1 MPASHRP
8 YPRFIR
14 QSVLPVATLGISFL
28 SVPVALMAQ
37 TVPPALESPAARP
50 PQVGP
55 NGEKLIG
62 MPKFH
67 DPAPYN
73 IDEHTGYN
81 QIFDG
86 RSFTGWDADPNI
98 WRVEDGVMVGET
110 LADHPRGNNYIVYR
124 GAKTRDFDLK
134 LQMKIEKG
142 GGGGIQYRSITGVP
156 WTRLQPAG
164 VPPYNLKFMMT
175 GPQADFW
182 FPVTAQSASYTGQW
196 YSENTM
202 QGILA
207 YRGQVTQAL
216 PGQPN
221 RLVANI
227 GDKQALGGY
236 VKVNEWNDYQIIA
249 RGGVMMHIMNGQLMA
264 VFIDDN
270 PDSVNNQ
277 PGLIGFE
284 IESQPCKISVR
295 DIWLRRFD

>member
-1 MPASHRP
+1 MSRFCLSRKRFVGSPFTRTAALGVLLAASTGA
-8 YPRFIR
+8 I
-14 QSVLPVATLGISFL
+14 
-28 SVPVALMAQ
+28 MAQ
-37 TVPPALESPAARP
+37 TVPPALESPAAQP
-50 PQVGP
+50 PLIGP
-55 NGEKLIG
+55 HGEKIPG

-67 DPAPYN
+67 DPAPYD
-73 IDEHTGYN
+73 IDEHTGYK

-86 RSFTGWDADPNI
+86 KSFTGWDADPSI

-110 LADHPRGNNYIVYR
+110 LEGKAKGNNYIVYR
-124 GAKTRDFDLK
+124 GDKTRDFDLK

-142 GGGGIQYRSITGVP
+142 GGGGIQYRSVTGTP
-156 WTRLQPAG
+156 WTRPQPKG
-164 VPPYNLKFMMT
+164 EPPYDLKFMMT

-182 FPVTAQSASYTGQW
+182 FPVTAHTASYTGQW

-216 PGQPN
+216 PGKPN

-227 GDKQALGGY
+227 GDIQALGGY
-236 VKVNEWNDYQIIA
+236 VKVNEWNDYEVIA

-270 PDSVNNQ
+270 KDSVNNQ

-295 DIWLRRFD
+295 DIWLRTFD

>member
-1 MPASHRP
+1 
-8 YPRFIR
+8 
-14 QSVLPVATLGISFL
+14 
-28 SVPVALMAQ
+28 MAQ
-37 TVPPALESPAARP
+37 SVPPALESPAAGAP
-50 PQVGP
+50 AVGS
-55 NGEKLIG
+55 NGEKLVG

-67 DPAPYN
+67 DPAPYD
-73 IDEHTGYN
+73 IDEHTGYK

-86 RSFTGWDADPNI
+86 KSLDGWDADASI
-98 WRVEDGVMVGET
+98 WRVVDGVMVGET
-110 LADHPRGNNYIVYR
+110 FEGKEKGNNYIVYR
-124 GAKTRDFDLK
+124 GDKARDFDLK

-142 GGGGIQYRSITGVP
+142 GGGGIQYRSATGVP
-156 WTRLQPAG
+156 WSRPQPAG
-164 VPPYNLKFMMT
+164 QAPYDLKFMMT

-182 FPVTAQSASYTGQW
+182 FPVNADAESCSGQW

-221 RLVANI
+221 RLVATI
-227 GDKQALGGY
+227 GDKRALGGY
-236 VKVNEWNDYQIIA
+236 VKANEWNDYEVIA

-264 VFIDDN
+264 IFIDDN
-270 PDSVNNQ
+270 KDSINNQ

-295 DIWLRRFD
+295 DIWLRKFD

>member
-1 MPASHRP
+1 MSSTHRLHAQNVCQLLWP
-8 YPRFIR
+8 TTALGVLLLALSNSVTA
-14 QSVLPVATLGISFL
+14 QS
-28 SVPVALMAQ
+28 
-37 TVPPALESPAARP
+37 VPPALESPAEHP
-50 PQVGP
+50 PQIGS
-55 NGEKLIG
+55 NGERLLG

-67 DPAPYN
+67 DPAPYD
-73 IDEHTGYN
+73 IDEHTGFK

-86 RSFTGWDADPNI
+86 KSLRGWDAEPSI
-98 WRVEDGVMVGET
+98 WRVENGIIVGET
-110 LADHPRGNNYIVYR
+110 LESERKGNNYIVYR
-124 GAKTRDFDLK
+124 GDKTRDFDLK

-142 GGGGIQYRSITGVP
+142 GGGGIQYRSVSGVP
-156 WTRLQPAG
+156 WTRPQPKG
-164 VPPYNLKFMMT
+164 LPPYDLKFMMT

-182 FPVTAQSASYTGQW
+182 FPVSAQTASYTGQW

-207 YRGQVTQAL
+207 YRGQVTEAL
-216 PGQPN
+216 PGQSN

-236 VKVNEWNDYQIIA
+236 VKVNEWNDYEIIA

-270 PDSVNNQ
+270 KDSVNNQ

-295 DIWLRRFD
+295 DIWLRNFD